1 MVHALSFLIIII
13 MAPHER
19 RESSFYGSINSISN
33 VDMLPVARKRKIK
46 RRGRMWEVERLIPK
60 RESATVS

>member
-13 MAPHER
+13 MAPHKR

-33 VDMLPVARKRKIK
+33 VDMLPV
-46 RRGRMWEVERLIPK
+46 WEVERLIPK
-60 RESATVS
+60 RESATVT